1 MTSIQVDLSAGPSP
15 NELPIEQIEVTQNN
29 EIDDMDD
36 TNILDDIISIGEPVD
51 HDEID
56 NIDISDRASNNSG
69 DLVLD
74 IPIDDP
80 AVLQD
85 SEPDSENEV
94 IDAAKNA
101 DQPSCSNCQ
110 CKPTRP
116 AFKRQF
122 KRQTEYRQ
130 QAGRFLDR
138 LSDNQNWRTVGP
150 RPRPANN
157 FNDNRNKWLS
167 QERQPAHKRIPAPHS
182 PLDINVRV
190 SALNHNFHSQ
200 LEGNIRKAD
209 ILSIRQDLNMIAR
222 CKQVLPGRLVRKLSH
237 CITMATYKGHMPLRI
252 SNPLPLHVFPR
263 YLRASVAAVA
273 LCDPVEMLKYF
284 NYPSI
289 GYKLNAS
296 FSGETL
302 WRRVPPSVRVK
313 VYRDAFTAGAALVRR
328 MN

>member
-56 NIDISDRASNNSG
+56 NIDFSDRASNNSG

-80 AVLQD
+80 AVLED

-94 IDAAKNA
+94 IDAAKND

-150 RPRPANN
+150 RQRSENN
-157 FNDNRNKWLS
+157 FNDKRNKWLS
-167 QERQPAHKRIPAPHS
+167 QEKLPAHKRFPAPHS
-182 PLDINVRV
+182 PLDINVR
-190 SALNHNFHSQ
+190 ANILQQNFQKELAGH
-200 LEGNIRKAD
+200 IRKAD
-209 ILSIRQDLNMIAR
+209 VLGIRQVLNVIVR
-222 CKQVLPGRLVRKLSH
+222 RKQVLPGNLVRKLSN
-237 CITMATYKGHMPLRI
+237 CIIMATYKGRMPLRF
-252 SNPLPLHVFPR
+252 SNPLPLWVFPR

-273 LCDPVEMLKYF
+273 LCDPVELLKYL
-284 NYPSI
+284 NYPSL

-302 WRRVPPSVRVK
+302 WRRVPPSIRVK
-313 VYRDAFTAGAALVRR
+313 CYRDAFEAGAALVRR